1 MAAREYRNIT
11 GQTVWV
17 PDAQLSGGISKVEAD
32 GIFTAAN
39 DDDREFSP
47 ANWEEVTKAA
57 KATTKKENG

>member
-32 GIFTAAN
+32 GIFTLIETFET
-39 DDDREFSP
+39 RLGE
-47 ANWEEVTKAA
+47 
-57 KATTKKENG
+57 

>member
-1 MAAREYRNIT
+1 MAREYRNIT

-17 PDAQLSGGISKVEAD
+17 PDAHLSGGIVKVEAD
-32 GIFTAAN
+32 GIYSAER

-57 KATTKKENG
+57 KAATKKENG

>member
-1 MAAREYRNIT
+1 MAREYRNIT

-17 PDAQLSGGISKVEAD
+17 PDAHLSGHIAKVEAD
-32 GIFTAAN
+32 GIYSAAAG
-39 DDDREFSP
+39 DDREFSP